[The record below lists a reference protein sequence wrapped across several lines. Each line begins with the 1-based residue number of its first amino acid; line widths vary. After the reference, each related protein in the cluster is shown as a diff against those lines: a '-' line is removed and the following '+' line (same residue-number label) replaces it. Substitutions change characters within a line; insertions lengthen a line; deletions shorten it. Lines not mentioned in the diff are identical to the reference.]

1 MRVSSNTEVEAR
13 QSFAY
18 VSEIKQ
24 AITVSSL
31 PVYTSK
37 IQDSQVKTPPFPQ
50 DFTRIK
56 IFFQEI
62 ALKSNPSLC
71 AMQTYQILITMF
83 IKIYFFVAINA
94 KSLILQLSH
103 I

>member
-71 AMQTYQILITMF
+71 NANLSDFNYDVHKNIF
-83 IKIYFFVAINA
+83 FCCNKCKISYTAA
-94 KSLILQLSH
+94 
-103 I
+103 